1 MHLKHI
7 LCIGKLMQKSEVD
20 FIFIG
25 KSEVNL
31 KSEEENS
38 ELYGFQDI
46 S

>member
-1 MHLKHI
+1 
-7 LCIGKLMQKSEVD
+7 MQKSEVD